1 VSAPASTAE
10 TTTFQPVIGLE
21 VHVQLDTLS
30 KLFCACPAAFEAP
43 PNSQV
48 CPVCAGLPGALP
60 VLNERAV
67 ELAVRA
73 AAATGCVVHEHSTFA
88 RKGYH
93 YPGLPKGY
101 QITQHERP
109 LATRG
114 SLPLGDGEDGDGDVR
129 TVRIRSIHLE
139 EDSGRLLHDRTPG
152 TTAIDLNRAGIPL
165 VEIVTEPDLG
175 SPAEARAFLIR
186 LRQLLE
192 YLEVTTARMEE
203 GVMRV
208 DANLSLRE
216 AGGDEPGERTE
227 IKNLNSFSAVE
238 RALSAEAERQ
248 AALVREGGAARRQ
261 TLRWDDAAAVAI
273 PLRNKQEAS
282 GYRYIPEPNLPPV
295 RISAERVREIQEAL
309 PVLPA
314 ERARGLRDRHG
325 IPREHAAV
333 LTRTRELA
341 DYYEEVVAADADPSD
356 AASWV
361 MTDLLSA
368 LAERGE
374 TPETVPVRPA
384 DLASLL
390 MLVGEGKVTRAAAR
404 EAFGRMLESGEP
416 AAQVIGESDLLRV
429 GDAEVVMGWVE
440 EAVRSHPEEVARY
453 RAGEERLLDFFIGRV
468 MHAAGGRADPAQAEA
483 YLRERL
489 DA

>member
-1 VSAPASTAE
+1 VSAPAPAAE
-10 TTTFQPVIGLE
+10 TATLQPVIGLE

-30 KLFCACPAAFEAP
+30 KLFCACPTAFEAP

-48 CPVCAGLPGALP
+48 CSVCAGLPGALP
-60 VLNERAV
+60 VVNERAV

-73 AAATGCVVHEHSTFA
+73 AAATGCIVHECSAFA

-101 QITQHERP
+101 QITQHDRP

-114 SLPLGDGEDGDGDVR
+114 SLSLGDGEDGDGDGR
-129 TVRIRSIHLE
+129 TIRIRSIHLE
-139 EDSGRLLHDRTPG
+139 EDSGRLQHDRAPG
-152 TTAIDLNRAGIPL
+152 TTAVDLNRAGIPL
-165 VEIVTEPDLG
+165 LEIVTEPDLG
-175 SPAEARAFLIR
+175 SPAEARTFLAR

-203 GVMRV
+203 GAMRV

-216 AGGDEPGERTE
+216 PGGDETGERTE

-248 AALVREGGAARRQ
+248 AALVHEGGEVRRQ
-261 TLRWDDAAAVAI
+261 TLRWDDAAAVAV
-273 PLRNKQEAS
+273 PLRDKEEAA
-282 GYRYIPEPNLPPV
+282 GYRYLPEPNLPPLA
-295 RISAERVREIQEAL
+295 ISADRVREIQEAL
-309 PVLPA
+309 PMLPA
-314 ERARGLRDRHG
+314 ERARRLRDRHG
-325 IPREHAAV
+325 ISRDHAAV
-333 LTRTRELA
+333 LSRTRELA
-341 DYYEEVVAADADPSD
+341 DYYEEVVAGGADPSD

-390 MLVGEGKVTRAAAR
+390 VLVREGKVTRAAAR
-404 EAFGRMLESGEP
+404 EALGRMLESGES
-416 AAQVIGESDLLRV
+416 AAQVIGESDLARV

-440 EAVRSHPEEVARY
+440 DAVRSHPEEVARY
-453 RAGEERLLDFFIGRV
+453 RAGEARLLDFFIGRV
-468 MHAAGGRADPAQAEA
+468 MHASGGRADPAQVET